1 MKQRFEEQMKPLF
14 QRGPS
19 ITLRLLIWVL
29 LSVAMMTVD
38 HRGAHLE
45 PLRAGLSLLISPL
58 QYLVNLPF
66 AAGAWLSDAL
76 ASRNSLMDDN
86 SRLREDNLALMAR
99 MQRYETLEVEN
110 RRLRELLQSSVKVGG
125 HTSVAEIIAVDLDP
139 FKRQIVLNKGTR
151 DGVTVGQPLLDA
163 HGILG
168 QVVHAAPYT
177 SSALLIT
184 DPTHALP
191 VQVLRNGLRS
201 IAFGSGSSNRLDLP
215 YLANNADIQVGD
227 LLVSSGLGGRF
238 PADYPVGKVVSVKL
252 DPNEPFAEVSAE
264 PSAGLERNR
273 EVLLL
278 WPEQSKEAASA
289 DTGAPASAP

>member
-1 MKQRFEEQMKPLF
+1 MRQRFEGQMKPLF

-19 ITLRLLIWVL
+19 ITLRLLILMLV
-29 LSVAMMTVD
+29 SVAMMAAD
-38 HRGAHLE
+38 HRSERLE
-45 PLRAGLSLLISPL
+45 TVRAGLSLLISPL

-66 AAGAWLSDAL
+66 AAGVWLRDAF
-76 ASRNSLMDDN
+76 ASRNALLHDN
-86 SRLREDNLALMAR
+86 SRLQDEHLALMAR
-99 MQRYETLEVEN
+99 MQRYEALEVEN

-125 HTSVAEIIAVDLDP
+125 RTSVAEIIAVDLDP

-151 DGVTVGQPLLDA
+151 DGVTLGQPLLDA
-163 HGILG
+163 RGILG

-252 DPNEPFAEVSAE
+252 DPNEPFAKVSAE

-273 EVLLL
+273 EVLLH
-278 WPEQSKEAASA
+278 WPEPSTAGSAAVS
-289 DTGAPASAP
+289 P

>member
-1 MKQRFEEQMKPLF
+1 MRQRFEGQMKPLF
-14 QRGPS
+14 LRGPS
-19 ITLRLLIWVL
+19 LTLRLLILIL
-29 LSVAMMTVD
+29 LSVAMMAAD
-38 HRGAHLE
+38 HRGARLE

-66 AAGAWLSDAL
+66 AAGTWLSGAF
-76 ASRNSLMDDN
+76 ASRNALLHDN
-86 SRLREDNLALMAR
+86 SRLREERLALMAR
-99 MQRYETLEVEN
+99 MQRYEALEVEN
-110 RRLRELLQSSVKVGG
+110 RRLRALLQLSTRVSGR
-125 HTSVAEIIAVDLDP
+125 TSVAEIIAVDLDP

-151 DGVTVGQPLLDA
+151 DGVTLGQPLLDA
-163 HGILG
+163 RGILG
-168 QVVHAAPYT
+168 QVVHTAPYT

-201 IAFGSGSSNRLDLP
+201 IAFGSGSSNRLNLP

-238 PADYPVGKVVSVKL
+238 PAGYPVGRVVSVKL
-252 DPNEPFAEVSAE
+252 DPSESFAKVSAE

-278 WPEQSKEAASA
+278 WPEPGTSGNDSAGAS
-289 DTGAPASAP
+289 P